1 MAEIAV
7 LGGGSW
13 GTALAD
19 HLARRGHRVHLL
31 FRDADLAAQVHRT
44 RVNDPYLPG
53 TCLPVGVL
61 VTADPREAL
70 AQMDLA
76 LVTTPVRGLQQAA
89 RWLEQAPARPVPVV
103 SCAKGIQEKTLETP
117 SMALARLLPDA
128 AQHLAILSGPSFAVE
143 LVRGDPTAAVVAS
156 RAPGVARQAQEILS
170 GGTFRLYTNEDPAGV
185 ELAGALK
192 NVMALAAGVVTGL
205 GLGAN
210 TMAALITRGL
220 AEMSRLGLRMGG
232 RPSTFAGLA
241 GLGDLV
247 LTCTSPLSRNHSVG
261 RELGRGR
268 SLQEILNGM
277 RMVAEG
283 VSTTRAALQLARRE
297 GVEMPIVEQMHGILF
312 AGQAPRR
319 ALDELLA
326 RELRRESDPA
336 GAQGSDVAGV

>member
-19 HLARRGHRVHLL
+19 HMARRGHRVHLL
-31 FRDADLAAQVHRT
+31 FRDADLAAEVRQS
-44 RVNDPYLPG
+44 RVNTPYLPD
-53 TCLPVGVL
+53 TRLTDGVV

-70 AQMDLA
+70 SRMDLA
-76 LVTTPVRGLQQAA
+76 LVATPVRGLQQAA
-89 RWLEQAPARPVPVV
+89 RWLKQAPARPVPVV
-103 SCAKGIQEKTLETP
+103 SCAKGIQEETLETP
-117 SMALARLLPDA
+117 SVALARLLPDVER
-128 AQHLAILSGPSFAVE
+128 HLAILSGPSFAVE

-156 RAPGVARQAQEILS
+156 RIPGVARQAQEILS
-170 GGTFRLYTNEDPAGV
+170 GGSFRLYTNDDPTGV

-192 NVMALAAGVVTGL
+192 NVMALAAGVITGL

-220 AEMSRLGLRMGG
+220 AEMSRLGLCMGG
-232 RPSTFAGLA
+232 QPGTFSGLA

-247 LTCTSPLSRNHSVG
+247 LTCTSSLSRNHSVG
-261 RELGRGR
+261 CELGRGR
-268 SLQEILNGM
+268 SLQEILDGM

-283 VSTTRAALQLARRE
+283 VPTTRSALHLARRE

-312 AGQAPRR
+312 AGQKPRR
-319 ALDELLA
+319 ALAELLA
-326 RELRRESDPA
+326 RDLRRESDPA
-336 GAQGSDVAGV
+336 GDKESDGAGV

>member
-1 MAEIAV
+1 MADIAV

-19 HLARRGHRVHLL
+19 HLARRGHQVHLL
-31 FRDADLAAQVHRT
+31 FRDADLAAQVRRT
-44 RVNDPYLPG
+44 RVNKPYLPG
-53 TCLPVGVL
+53 IRLPDGV
-61 VTADPREAL
+61 VATADPREAL
-70 AQMDLA
+70 ARMDLA
-76 LVTTPVRGLQQAA
+76 LVATPVRGLQQAA
-89 RWLEQAPARPVPVV
+89 RWLEQSPARAVPLV
-103 SCAKGIQEKTLETP
+103 SCAKGIQEETLETP
-117 SMALARLLPDA
+117 SMVLARLLPGA
-128 AQHLAILSGPSFAVE
+128 ARNLVILSGPSFAVE
-143 LVRGDPTAAVVAS
+143 LVRGDPTAAVVAA
-156 RAPGVARQAQEILS
+156 REPGVAREAQDILS
-170 GGTFRLYTNEDPAGV
+170 GGTFRLYRNEDPTGV

-232 RPSTFAGLA
+232 QTATFSGLA

-261 RELGRGR
+261 CELGRGR
-268 SLQEILNGM
+268 SLQEILKGM

-283 VSTTRAALQLARRE
+283 VPTTRAARQLARRE

-319 ALDELLA
+319 ALEELLA
-326 RELRRESDPA
+326 RDLRRESDAA